1 MSERDARDPYL
12 GLNDH
17 IRRQAKDQ
25 VPMYYTIGKV
35 LSLRPMIV
43 RAAGM
48 NLEKDDLKIA
58 QHLMPDWIEPL
69 TKLEWPLTAELPW
82 AKFTGECS
90 CSAGVGTCY
99 VIRPDETV
107 EGKTTE
113 KATVTHPTALL
124 VGDEVILIPSSDGQM
139 FYMVDKLVE
148 VDM

>member
-58 QHLMPDWIEPL
+58 QHLVPEWVELL
-69 TKLEWPLTAELPW
+69 TKLEWPLTAELPQ
-82 AKFTGECS
+82 AVFTGTCF
-90 CSAGVGTCY
+90 CSAGAGTCR
-99 VIRPDETV
+99 VTRPKETV
-107 EGKTTE
+107 EGKTTDE
-113 KATVTHPTALL
+113 ATVTHPKSLV

-148 VDM
+148 VDI